1 MNCVNAK
8 PCSLIK
14 KLLFYSDI
22 IQTNKFLNEIKNM
35 IEVIP
40 FRGLLYN
47 LDITGP
53 LDKLIA
59 PPYDVIFLGPAAGT
73 IRKKHPN
80 NVVRLILGKEFNS
93 DTDAGQSLQPIRTGF
108 FKIG

>member
-1 MNCVNAK
+1 
-8 PCSLIK
+8 
-14 KLLFYSDI
+14 
-22 IQTNKFLNEIKNM
+22 M

-59 PPYDVIFLGPAAGT
+59 PPYDVISSGQQQALYE
-73 IRKKHPN
+73 KHPN
-80 NVVRLILGKEFNS
+80 NVVRLILGKEFDS
-93 DTDAGQSLQPIRTGF
+93 DTDTDNRYTRSAQVFQDWINQEILKKDDKPGF
-108 FKIG
+108 YIYSQQYEFGG

>member
-1 MNCVNAK
+1 
-8 PCSLIK
+8 
-14 KLLFYSDI
+14 
-22 IQTNKFLNEIKNM
+22 M

-59 PPYDVIFLGPAAGT
+59 PPYDVISSGQQQALYE
-73 IRKKHPN
+73 KHPN
-80 NVVRLILGKEFNS
+80 NVVRLILGKEFDS
-93 DTDAGQSLQPIRTGF
+93 DTDADNRYTRSAQVFLDWINQEIL
-108 FKIG
+108 KKDD

>member
-1 MNCVNAK
+1 
-8 PCSLIK
+8 
-14 KLLFYSDI
+14 
-22 IQTNKFLNEIKNM
+22 M

-59 PPYDVIFLGPAAGT
+59 PPYDVISSGQQQALYE
-73 IRKKHPN
+73 KHPN

-93 DTDAGQSLQPIRTGF
+93 DTDADNRYTRSAQVFQDWINQEILKKDDKPGFYIYSLSLIH
-108 FKIG
+108 I